1 VSQVRGA
8 WNWME
13 GAQAATTRMN
23 AVTEVGRGDDNT
35 DSYDWAR

>member
-8 WNWME
+8 WNSME